1 MEKSIG
7 ERWSLNTDT
16 IKTTNICEEGI
27 PHTNRSVV
35 NVLNIFDREYSR
47 LKIENKRLK
56 LEINGL
62 KLALKDIKN
71 IAMELDLDE

>member
-7 ERWSLNTDT
+7 EIWSLNTDT
-16 IKTTNICEEGI
+16 IEPTNICEEGI

-35 NVLNIFDREYSR
+35 TILNIFDREYSR
-47 LKIENKRLK
+47 LDIENKRLK